1 MSLHPRVSCNPAKAC
16 NKNCHG
22 YRRNPCNLRRR
33 FKSEKTEGFRVDNVR
48 RITRLDND
56 RQGKSEFVIFF
67 CCCCCCDRCF
77 FCVCVCFY
85 SSLFFF
91 FSLSCFLY
99 ICLYPFLSLF
109 PSPSLSISVRLV
121 YLSCSVICLSSNLYP
136 RHPTSCNTA
145 FKFSLDKRTT
155 FYLKKSVRV

>member
-56 RQGKSEFVIFF
+56 RQGKSEFVFC

-77 FCVCVCFY
+77 FCVCVFVFTPL
-85 SSLFFF
+85 S
-91 FSLSCFLY
+91 FSF
-99 ICLYPFLSLF
+99 FLSPAF
-109 PSPSLSISVRLV
+109 SISVSILFF
-121 YLSCSVICLSSNLYP
+121 LSFLLHLYPYSSICISVLFSHMSKFQSLSQTSNLM
-136 RHPTSCNTA
+136 
-145 FKFSLDKRTT
+145 
-155 FYLKKSVRV
+155 